1 MILTFIVF
9 VIVLGLLVFVHE
21 LGHFLTAKKSG
32 VRVEEFG
39 FGLPPR
45 IFGVYKD
52 GKSNTWRKIGMKMH
66 IAPTTIYSLNWI
78 PLGGFVKIKGE
89 QGENAH
95 DTDSFGNKSI
105 SKRILIISAGVIMN
119 ILLAIFLFFIGYMI
133 GMPKEIDSTIN
144 SRFAKI
150 KNEEII
156 ITAVFDGL
164 PAKKDGI
171 MPGDAIQNIDNNTFS
186 TIEKIQEYMQSKKDS
201 AINVQIK
208 RMNQTITFT
217 LTPEIIQETKKV
229 GIGVGLT
236 SIGTVSYPWY
246 IAIFESVKT
255 TMYFVKEILIAFYN
269 LIKNLIITRH
279 VSVEL
284 SGPVGIAVMT
294 GEVTRLGFIYIL
306 QFAALLSINLAIINF
321 MPFPALDGGRVLFLI
336 IEKLRGKAAN
346 ARIESLIH
354 SIGLYVLLLLVV
366 VVTYKDILRFSD
378 KFKSLW
384 SSLFGLF

>member
-9 VIVLGLLVFVHE
+9 VVILGLLVFIHE
-21 LGHFLTAKKSG
+21 LGHFVTAKKSG
-32 VRVEEFG
+32 VKVEEFG

-45 IFGVYKD
+45 IFGIYKD
-52 GKSNTWRKIGMKMH
+52 KKSNTWRKVGIKTH
-66 IAPTTIYSLNWI
+66 VTAETIYSLNWI

-89 QGENAH
+89 QGENAE
-95 DTDSFGNKSI
+95 DSDSFVHKSI
-105 SKRILIISAGVIMN
+105 FKRILIVSAGVIMN

-133 GMPKEIDSTIN
+133 GMPKEIDSTTN

-156 ITAVFDGL
+156 ISAVFDGL
-164 PAKKDGI
+164 PAKKNGI
-171 MPGDAIQNIDNNTFS
+171 VTGDAIQSIDNNTFT
-186 TIEKIQEYMQSKKDS
+186 TIEKIQEYMQGKKDTT
-201 AINVQIK
+201 INVQIK

-236 SIGTVSYPWY
+236 AIGTVSYPWY
-246 IAIFESVKT
+246 IAIFESVKI
-255 TMYFVKEILIAFYN
+255 TMYFIKEILIAFYN
-269 LIKNLIITRH
+269 LIKNLIITHR

-336 IEKLRGKAAN
+336 IEKLRGKAVN

-366 VVTYKDILRFSD
+366 VVTYKDILKFSD